1 MSTTYHMIEYI
12 HEGPEALQRTLEAN
26 EAAIRSV
33 VARVREDGLQR
44 VVVTGIGS
52 SYTAAV
58 MAAPAFRYHCPW
70 PAYIMSAPELGYYAP
85 RLVDVQTLVVVVSR
99 SGERGAVVNALAD
112 SLQRGAFGVAVT
124 GVADSLLA
132 QTAQL
137 TLLTA
142 EGPEITFPKTKSVIA
157 CAGLLIC
164 LALALAEPEDKEAVE
179 RLRTLHSTP
188 GLIKNTIQ
196 AVEPALQA
204 LMPAIQAHE
213 LVAIAGTGSN
223 YGVAIE
229 AAMKIQEAAYVST
242 RYDSLDGLLNGPVGA
257 LSDKWLV
264 VLLITAH
271 DLGLSKE
278 LLRVVRSLGAHSL
291 CIHEPALDL
300 EGLADHALTLPAP
313 LDPLLAALVYLP
325 PLQLLAYYWTVARN
339 MNPDAPTSMR
349 AILDAILP
357 PGREEPELR

>member
-1 MSTTYHMIEYI
+1 MH
-12 HEGPEALQRTLEAN
+12 
-26 EAAIRSV
+26 
-33 VARVREDGLQR
+33 
-44 VVVTGIGS
+44 
-52 SYTAAV
+52 
-58 MAAPAFRYHCPW
+58 
-70 PAYIMSAPELGYYAP
+70 
-85 RLVDVQTLVVVVSR
+85 
-99 SGERGAVVNALAD
+99 
-112 SLQRGAFGVAVT
+112 
-124 GVADSLLA
+124 
-132 QTAQL
+132 
-137 TLLTA
+137 
-142 EGPEITFPKTKSVIA
+142 
-157 CAGLLIC
+157 
-164 LALALAEPEDKEAVE
+164 LALALAGPEDKEAVE

-188 GLIKNTIQ
+188 GLIKNIIQ
-196 AVEPALQA
+196 AVEPALHA
-204 LMPAIQAHE
+204 LMPAILAHE
-213 LVAIAGTGSN
+213 LVAVAGTGSN

-264 VLLITAH
+264 VLLITVY
-271 DLGLSKE
+271 DLDLSKE